1 MKRERRVVLIAVLSL
16 LAVTSGSSARADGG
30 FFPPENGTAN
40 SADQRAVI
48 VDQGDTQTIIL
59 ETAYEGDRSDFAWV
73 IPLPE
78 LISGQECITT
88 AAPDIFDKL
97 RERSEPRWWSQGSAA
112 LCGCG
117 GSATI
122 QEPPVT
128 VWERLRVDDYDVAIL
143 SAQQS
148 SDLATWLND
157 NGYSFPEAQEP
168 TLEYYVNRGWYFVA
182 FKMAPTDE
190 DGQAGAPN
198 DGGFGGGLGG
208 EELKPIQM
216 TFPTDQL
223 IFPLRISQISSLG
236 RTEILLYVIAPH
248 RMHSENYAT
257 AQVDV
262 PDSYNGGDFQADYAG
277 WFEDAIADAGGTAF
291 VVEYAGEVSSNF
303 ADFVGIGDLVDGS
316 QDYFVTRLRT
326 YLTPAQMTEDV
337 KLVAAPSDDP
347 FEVNLTSSQFTQAR
361 IGLAGGMLLIAGVQA
376 FAVRSSRRR
385 GYVLAAAVAGAM
397 MLIL

>member
-190 DGQAGAPN
+190 DGQAG
-198 DGGFGGGLGG
+198 
-208 EELKPIQM
+208 
-216 TFPTDQL
+216 
-223 IFPLRISQISSLG
+223 
-236 RTEILLYVIAPH
+236 
-248 RMHSENYAT
+248 
-257 AQVDV
+257 
-262 PDSYNGGDFQADYAG
+262 
-277 WFEDAIADAGGTAF
+277 
-291 VVEYAGEVSSNF
+291 
-303 ADFVGIGDLVDGS
+303 S